1 MERKN
6 RLLVFYVLIF
16 FAGCLTLRYFCFS
29 TKKIEGTLLKGE
41 PPSFSQETLALF
53 KQPYFYL
60 SKGRQCFVFVSL
72 DGKTVIK
79 FFNYDRFRFP
89 SYLALTSRLKAYAK
103 KRSMRFQTTFNSLQI
118 AEAYLKEETGLIAL
132 HLQKSNN
139 LPFLTI
145 FDPSSRC
152 RIIDLNRVAFLVQKR
167 ALPLSSEIYKRKMND
182 IIDAYCSFLKTRCE
196 KKISDDDRD
205 CMLNFGFDQNRLINL
220 DPGRLFFSNRFNSRE
235 GIEKEIRIATKRLH
249 KYLMRKNPKWLPYLE
264 QRVEELN
271 ASLNQSKAA
280 LETS

>member
-6 RLLVFYVLIF
+6 RLLVFYILVFL
-16 FAGCLTLRYFCFS
+16 AGFLTHRYFCFS
-29 TKKIEGTLLKGE
+29 TKKIEGELLKGN
-41 PPSFSQETLALF
+41 PPSFSEETLALF

-103 KRSMRFQTTFNSLQI
+103 KRSLRFQTTFNSLQI
-118 AEAYLKEETGLIAL
+118 AQAFLREETGLVAL
-132 HLQKSNN
+132 HLQKSKN

-145 FDPSSRC
+145 FDPSARC
-152 RIIDLNRVAFLVQKR
+152 HLIDLNRVAFLVQKR
-167 ALPLSSEIYKRKMND
+167 ALPLSSEIEKRDMGE

-220 DPGRLFFSNRFNSRE
+220 DPGRLFFSTRFDSKE

-249 KYLMRKNPKWLPYLE
+249 KYLLREKPEWLPYLH

-271 ASLNQSKAA
+271 ISLNQTRAA
-280 LETS
+280 SETS